1 MLKTGYSTRPLT
13 LQVCE
18 IIEYILT
25 LIPLLILK
33 QYAVIDY
40 FQIKV
45 MYKQMFCSVLYV
57 LFKTRL
63 KTSAKKSKRKKN

>member
-18 IIEYILT
+18 IIDYILT

-33 QYAVIDY
+33 QYTVIDY
-40 FQIKV
+40 FQIKD
-45 MYKQMFCSVLYV
+45 MYK
-57 LFKTRL
+57 
-63 KTSAKKSKRKKN
+63 